1 MFDVTQT
8 KKCPYVE
15 IFLRTSVPWN
25 CFITVNQLFDYESK
39 PKTIGDYLRII
50 PMEMNFLVSRLS
62 MIAATMLQTAVG
74 SQQKAFK
81 CFSPNRDSRTCY
93 FVHRCATCQ
102 VQWMAVL
109 DYTELEPEHV
119 HLPYTWSQSAL
130 LYTENTVKRDKNSER
145 MRDRCRASLRL

>member
-1 MFDVTQT
+1 MSKYF
-8 KKCPYVE
+8 CE
-15 IFLRTSVPWN
+15 PWN
-25 CFITVNQLFDYESK
+25 CFSTVNPLFDYESK

-62 MIAATMLQTAVG
+62 TIAATMLQTAVG

-102 VQWMAVL
+102 VQSMAVL

-119 HLPYTWSQSAL
+119 HLPYT
-130 LYTENTVKRDKNSER
+130 
-145 MRDRCRASLRL
+145 